1 MIKTAT
7 TFYIL
12 LYIRDSFSIVFWSQS
27 KDFIQDLVDIQKLFV
42 ALQIDNMFVQPASE
56 SPLMVSD
63 RAVYLAKIS

>member
-56 SPLMVSD
+56 SSLMVSD